1 MKIAVLKS
9 GKRLI
14 RDAER
19 LSLSYIR
26 RYRYTEKLIADAER
40 LSLSYIR
47 RYSYMDLLIAT
58 RICTDL
64 HGKGIPTK
72 KLPKG
77 LALPSWNS
85 RSFAGETYK
94 FLYLF
99 RKTQI
104 FSKFQGETY
113 KSLCLFRSGRWK
125 PDSSVALK
133 MHKID

>member
-1 MKIAVLKS
+1 VLAVISVLKS
-9 GKRLI
+9 GKKLI
-14 RDAER
+14 NEAER
-19 LSLSYIR
+19 LRLSYIR
-26 RYRYTEKLIADAER
+26 NYICTEKLIAETER
-40 LSLSYIR
+40 LAFHR
-47 RYSYMDLLIAT
+47 FAVIAT

-77 LALPSWNS
+77 LALPSCNS
-85 RSFAGETYK
+85 RSFEGETYK

-99 RKTQI
+99 RKSQI
-104 FSKFQGETY
+104 FSKVRVETY
-113 KSLCLFRSGRWK
+113 RFLCQFRSGRWT